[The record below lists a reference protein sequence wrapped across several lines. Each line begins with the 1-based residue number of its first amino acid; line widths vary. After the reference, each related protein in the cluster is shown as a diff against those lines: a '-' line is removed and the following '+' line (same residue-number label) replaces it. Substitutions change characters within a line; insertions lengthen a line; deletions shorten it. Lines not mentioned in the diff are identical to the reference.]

1 MPTAASSDQTYRSLP
16 CPNGWALSAGRT
28 DRRNAVS
35 RSTSVTESP
44 TEWAAS
50 DSSAADPVN
59 SPAIVLSTA
68 IPTFAASARRT
79 VTELSEGPAGAGSV
93 TAGTGTADDHCSSA
107 SDSLSSGQYR
117 GPHAEAPV
125 CFPDDPHMLRE

>member
-16 CPNGWALSAGRT
+16 CPNGCALSAGRR
-28 DRRNAVS
+28 DRRSAV
-35 RSTSVTESP
+35 RSSSSVTESP

-68 IPTFAASARRT
+68 MPALAASASRT
-79 VTELSEGPAGAGSV
+79 VAELSDVPVPADGPGAAAGADDAEADGS
-93 TAGTGTADDHCSSA
+93 ATADVHED
-107 SDSLSSGQYR
+107 G
-117 GPHAEAPV
+117 
-125 CFPDDPHMLRE
+125 LRLLHRQRAAVPGE